1 MRRARAVELRSAA
14 ADTVFFVA
22 LMVVA
27 ASTLWPIYQT
37 PRLIVLAAAA
47 FVLGAAVA
55 WAGALLRWPGYV
67 VFGVSIAVFLVSGV
81 ALAVPGRAIFGLL
94 PSFDGLRD
102 LVTGTALGWK
112 RLVTVDLPVSS
123 YQSLLAPALV
133 LLLGG
138 TVLGLSLALR
148 TRRGGVA
155 VLIPI
160 AVAVTGLALGPAV
173 SWSPFAP
180 AVTFLVVAITWMTW
194 RARRARRRA
203 IALLAG
209 QTEPDAR
216 SPEPASDRRGS
227 VRPVIAAVVVLSVA
241 VAAGVSGAGAL
252 APQGARNVVRT
263 AVERP
268 FDPRDYA
275 SPLSGFRSYWSADA
289 VGESLFDVEGLP
301 DGARIRLAALDT
313 YNGVVYSVG
322 DAANDSASGFF
333 ARVPSTIDRTG
344 EAGMPVSARVVVS
357 GYRGVW
363 LPTTGDVERVSFD
376 GARASQLTDAFYYN
390 RTSNTAAV
398 LGGVR
403 EGDSYTVDA
412 IVPSVPDDD
421 ELRAAQP
428 GDASVPQPT
437 NVPDAVATAV
447 AADTQGLDAPGEKL
461 AAVVEAIKASGYI
474 SHGADDGRPYSR
486 SGHGA
491 DRIAELLTA
500 PLMLGDAEQYAAT
513 VALMAHEIGFPS
525 RVVLGFAPQA
535 GSTTVTGS
543 DVSAWVEV
551 DLAGYGWVAI
561 DPTPEDRPI
570 PEKLPDTKQ
579 QVSRPQVVIPPPP
592 AADDTPVE
600 PNRPEADEKKA
611 DDPDAF
617 WPVLLGIVR
626 VVGVVALALLVVC
639 APAILI
645 AGTKAVR
652 RRRRRRQS
660 DAASRIAGG
669 WQELVDAGLDYGY
682 DVPAT
687 ATRLEASRVVDGVDL
702 ETLARRADAAVFAD
716 EQLDA
721 READQYWSDLVTLR
735 AAWARE
741 FTLWQRIRAAVR
753 LRSLSTPSRPA
764 VRAGGRRG

>member
-1 MRRARAVELRSAA
+1 MIKPASFDRRSAA
-14 ADTVFFVA
+14 ADTIFFVA
-22 LMVVA
+22 LMAVA

-47 FVLGAAVA
+47 LVLGVVVA
-55 WAGALLRWPGYV
+55 WTGALLRWPGYV
-67 VFGVSIAVFLVSGV
+67 VFGASIAVFLIFGV
-81 ALAVPGRAIFGLL
+81 ALAVPGRAIFGVL

-112 RLVTVDLPVSS
+112 QLVTVDLPVSS

-138 TVLGLSLALR
+138 TVLGLSIVLR
-148 TRRGGVA
+148 VRRSDAA

-160 AVAVTGLALGPAV
+160 AVAIAGLALGPEVA
-173 SWSPFAP
+173 WSPFLP
-180 AVTFLVVAITWMTW
+180 AIAFLVVAIAWMTW
-194 RARRARRRA
+194 RARRTRRRS

-209 QTEPDAR
+209 QTESGSRA
-216 SPEPASDRRGS
+216 SEPLAERRGS
-227 VRPVIAAVVVLSVA
+227 LRPVLAAVLVLSIAVVA
-241 VAAGVSGAGAL
+241 GVSAAGVL
-252 APQGARNVVRT
+252 APQGSRDVVRA

-289 VGESLFDVEGLP
+289 PDAPLFDVEGLP
-301 DGARIRLAALDT
+301 NGARIRIAALDT

-322 DAANDSASGFF
+322 DEAKDSASGFF

-344 EAGMPVSARVVVS
+344 ESGKPVSASIVVA

-363 LPTTGDVERVSFD
+363 LPTVGDVERVSFD
-376 GARASQLTDAFYYN
+376 GSRASQLADSFYYN

-403 EGDSYTVDA
+403 EGDSYTIEAV
-412 IVPSVPDDD
+412 VPSAPSDD
-421 ELRAAQP
+421 ELRSAQP
-428 GDASVPQPT
+428 GDASVPEPS

-461 AAVVEAIKASGYI
+461 AAVVDAIKASGYI
-474 SHGADDGRPYSR
+474 SHGTDDGRPYSR
-486 SGHGA
+486 SGHAA
-491 DRIAELLTA
+491 DRITELLTS
-500 PLMLGDAEQYAAT
+500 PLMLGDAEQYAAA
-513 VALMAHEIGFPS
+513 VALMAGELGFPS
-525 RVVLGFAPQA
+525 RVVMGFAPPA
-535 GSTTVTGS
+535 GTSVVTGS

-551 DLAGYGWVAI
+551 NLAGYGWVPI

-600 PNRPEADEKKA
+600 PNRPEVDEPKA
-611 DDPDAF
+611 NDPDAF
-617 WPVLLGIVR
+617 WPLVLSIARSVGIVALVLLI
-626 VVGVVALALLVVC
+626 VC
-639 APAILI
+639 APVIVI
-645 AGTKAVR
+645 ASAKAVR
-652 RRRRRRQS
+652 RRRRRRRS

-669 WQELVDAGLDYGY
+669 WQEIVDAGLDYGY

-687 ATRLEASRVVDGVDL
+687 ATRLEAARVVGAVDL
-702 ETLARRADAAVFAD
+702 ETFARRADTAVFA
-716 EQLDA
+716 EERIET
-721 READQYWSDLVTLR
+721 READQYWSDLAILR
-735 AAWARE
+735 AAWAKEYTR
-741 FTLWQRIRAAVR
+741 WQRIRAAAR
-753 LRSLSTPSRPA
+753 LRSLSAHARVS
-764 VRAGGRRG
+764 GKKGERRG